1 MVDKI
6 NVRFDGTSVIAMW
19 NVTMADGWTPMY
31 RVTAAGDNGD
41 VVFNQDVGGSPSET
55 LTNLTENIQYNV
67 TVYVRAREDM
77 SCLSSESVIV
87 TSKRNVHA
95 FSIIN
100 YRSIYSG
107 TLIIRTLWDIPKLS
121 LL

>member
-1 MVDKI
+1 MKSNYPRQCETGFQDTLQNRKY
-6 NVRFDGTSVIAMW
+6 T
-19 NVTMADGWTPMY
+19 Y
-31 RVTAAGDNGD
+31 RVTVTGDNGD
-41 VVFNQDVGGSPSET
+41 VVFNQDVEDSPSET

-67 TVYVRAREDM
+67 TVYVRVTEDV

-100 YRSIYSG
+100 YRSMYFLFCRVS
-107 TLIIRTLWDIPKLS
+107 
-121 LL
+121 

>member
-95 FSIIN
+95 SVS
-100 YRSIYSG
+100 YTHL
-107 TLIIRTLWDIPKLS
+107 TLPTNREV
-121 LL
+121 